1 MLALATAIVWAFA
14 VILFRKSGETVHP
27 VALNLFKNLLAA
39 VLLLPTIW
47 LFGGVLFRQ
56 VPAGD
61 YLLLIVSGVL
71 GIGIADTLFFMCLN
85 RLGAG
90 LTAVVDC
97 LYSPS
102 IISLSVVWLGER
114 MTGWQVVG
122 AVMII
127 AGVLMPTVERPHGS
141 ISRRDLLFGI
151 LWGVLAMGG
160 MAVGIVM
167 IKSLLE
173 RSPLLW
179 VTEVRL
185 VASIAVLG
193 VVLLVH
199 PARRAIVAST
209 FSSRGWVYTVS
220 GSLMGAYLAT
230 VLWLGG
236 MKYTQVSIAA
246 ALNQTSNI
254 FVFVFAALLL
264 REPIN
269 LQRVVAIVLAVA
281 GAMLVTLC

>member
-1 MLALATAIVWAFA
+1 
-14 VILFRKSGETVHP
+14 
-27 VALNLFKNLLAA
+27 
-39 VLLLPTIW
+39 
-47 LFGGVLFRQ
+47 
-56 VPAGD
+56 
-61 YLLLIVSGVL
+61 
-71 GIGIADTLFFMCLN
+71 
-85 RLGAG
+85 
-90 LTAVVDC
+90 
-97 LYSPS
+97 
-102 IISLSVVWLGER
+102 
-114 MTGWQVVG
+114 
-122 AVMII
+122 
-127 AGVLMPTVERPHGS
+127 
-141 ISRRDLLFGI
+141 
-151 LWGVLAMGG
+151 MGG

-167 IKSLLE
+167 IKPLLE

-193 VVLLVH
+193 IVLLVH
-199 PARRAIVAST
+199 PSRRAIVGST

-220 GSLMGAYLAT
+220 GSLMGAYLAM

-236 MKYTQVSIAA
+236 MKYTQASIAA

-269 LQRVVAIVLAVA
+269 VQRVVAIVFAVA